1 MASIQTQ
8 VGIVDRMTAPIQS
21 IMGAVSSM
29 VTALENV
36 DAATNKGFDT
46 AAVAAARQA
55 YDLANAELE
64 EINESLHRAAEN
76 QEKLN
81 NKIKKGGIDM
91 TGLAGGAMGLV
102 GAYAGM
108 SGIKKMMGLSDSM
121 SQINARLNMI
131 NDGHQELNELQG
143 MIFASAQRSQAGF
156 METADVVSKLAQ
168 KTKGVFASNAE
179 TIAFA
184 ETLNKSFVIA
194 GTSQQEMASASL
206 QLTQA
211 LGAGALR
218 GDELNSIFEAAPNL
232 IQTIADYMEVDIG
245 KIRELAGEG
254 KITAGIVKNALL
266 GAAGSI
272 NDQFEKMPMTWAQVW
287 TGITNRLIYASQP
300 LLNMISYIA
309 QNWSAIEPIVLSL
322 AVAVGVYAAALG
334 WHNAVQM
341 VSNFLSTVAAAKSA
355 LKAGATLAEAAATKT
370 ATGAQVGLNAAIL
383 ACPVTWIVLAILA
396 VITAIY
402 LWVRSMREAEG
413 KTTSFIGV
421 ITGLFM
427 MAGASLLNTFVVP
440 SYNGIASF
448 INFLG
453 NAFNNP
459 IAAIQVLFYDLAQT
473 VIGYILNMAEALEK
487 LINKIPGMSVDITG
501 GLRSFYNQIENASKK
516 VKDESGWVEY
526 VKKMEF
532 VGYDN
537 AFDKGY
543 QFGEGIG
550 KTINGWFSGNM
561 PEINLG
567 VDTSQIESISNDTS
581 DIKDSVSST
590 AEELKFL
597 RDLAETETINRYTTA
612 EIKIDMGGI
621 TNHVAQTADIDG
633 VIDRL
638 TEKMEESIMMV
649 AEGVH

>member
-46 AAVAAARQA
+46 SAVLAARQA
-55 YDLANAELE
+55 YDMANAELE
-64 EINESLHRAAEN
+64 EINESLRRAAEK
-76 QEKLN
+76 QENLN
-81 NKIKKGGIDM
+81 NEISRGSIEMGGLS
-91 TGLAGGAMGLV
+91 GKAMGLV

-108 SGIKKMMGLSDSM
+108 SGIKKMMNLSDSM

-131 NDGHQELNELQG
+131 NDSHQELNELQG
-143 MIFASAQRSQAGF
+143 MIFASAQRSRAGF
-156 METADVVSKLAQ
+156 IETADVVSKLAQ

-184 ETLNKSFVIA
+184 ETLNKSFVVA
-194 GTSQQEMASASL
+194 GTTQQEMASASL

-218 GDELNSIFEAAPNL
+218 GDEFTSIFEAAPNL
-232 IQTIADYMEVDIG
+232 IQTIADYMEVDSG
-245 KIRELAGEG
+245 KIKEMASEG
-254 KITAGIVKNALL
+254 KITASIVKNALL
-266 GAAGSI
+266 GASDSI
-272 NDQFEKMPMTWAQVW
+272 NEQFEKMPMTWAQVW
-287 TGITNRLIYASQP
+287 TSITNRLIYASQP

-322 AVAVGVYAAALG
+322 AIAVGVYAAALG

-421 ITGLFM
+421 VTGLFM
-427 MAGASLLNTFVVP
+427 MAGASLLNTFVIP

-473 VIGYILNMAEALEK
+473 VIGYILNMAEALEA

-532 VGYDN
+532 VGYDT

-550 KTINGWFSGNM
+550 QTMNGWFSGNM
-561 PEINLG
+561 PAFNLG
-567 VDTSQIESISNDTS
+567 MDTSQIESISNDTS
-581 DIKDSVSST
+581 DIKDSVSTT

>member
-8 VGIVDRMTAPIQS
+8 IGIVDRMTAPIQS
-21 IMGAVSSM
+21 IMGAVSGM
-29 VTALENV
+29 ITALENV

-46 AAVAAARQA
+46 AAVLAARQA

-64 EINESLHRAAEN
+64 EINESIRRAAES

-81 NKIKKGGIDM
+81 DKIKKGGMDM
-91 TGLAGGAMGLV
+91 SGLAGKVMGLA
-102 GAYAGM
+102 GAYAGV
-108 SGIKKMMGLSDSM
+108 SGIKNMMDLSDSM

-131 NDGHQELNELQG
+131 NDNHQELNELQG
-143 MIFASAQRSQAGF
+143 MIFASAQRSRAGF
-156 METADVVSKLAQ
+156 METADVLSKLAQ
-168 KTKGVFASNAE
+168 KTKGVFSSNAE

-184 ETLNKSFVIA
+184 ETLNKSFVVA

-218 GDELNSIFEAAPNL
+218 GDELTSIFEAAPNL
-232 IQTIADYMEVDIG
+232 IQTITDYMEVDIG
-245 KIRELAGEG
+245 KIKEIAGEG
-254 KITAGIVKNALL
+254 KITADIVKNALL
-266 GAAGSI
+266 GASDSI
-272 NDQFEKMPMTWAQVW
+272 NEQFEKMPMTWAQVW
-287 TGITNRLIYASQP
+287 TSITNRLIYASQP

-322 AVAVGVYAAALG
+322 AIAVGVYAAALG

-396 VITAIY
+396 IITVIY
-402 LWVRSMREAEG
+402 FWVRSMREAEG

-440 SYNGIASF
+440 SYNGIAAF
-448 INFLG
+448 VNFLG
-453 NAFNNP
+453 NAFHNP
-459 IAAIQVLFYDLAQT
+459 VAAIQVLFYDLAQV
-473 VIGYILNMAEALEK
+473 VIGYILNMAEALEA

-501 GLRSFYNQIENASKK
+501 GLRSFYNQLESASKK

-532 VGYDN
+532 VSYDN
-537 AFDKGY
+537 AFNQGY

-550 KTINGWFSGNM
+550 KTINGWFGGNM

-567 VDTSQIESISNDTS
+567 MDTSQINQISENTD
-581 DIKDSVSST
+581 DIKNSVSAT

-612 EIKIDMGGI
+612 EIRIDMGGI

>member
-46 AAVAAARQA
+46 SAVLAARQA
-55 YDLANAELE
+55 YDMANAELE
-64 EINESLHRAAEN
+64 EINESLRRAAEK
-76 QEKLN
+76 QENLN
-81 NKIKKGGIDM
+81 NEISRGSIEMGGLS
-91 TGLAGGAMGLV
+91 GKAMGLV

-108 SGIKKMMGLSDSM
+108 SGIKKMMNLSDSM

-156 METADVVSKLAQ
+156 IETADVVSKLAQ
-168 KTKGVFASNAE
+168 KTKGIFSSNAE

-232 IQTIADYMEVDIG
+232 IQTIADYMDVDIG

-272 NDQFEKMPMTWAQVW
+272 DEQFEKMPMTWAQVW

-322 AVAVGVYAAALG
+322 AIAVGVYAAALG

-402 LWVRSMREAEG
+402 LWVRSIREAEG

-421 ITGLFM
+421 VTGLFAL
-427 MAGASLLNTFVVP
+427 AGASLLNTFVVP

-473 VIGYILNMAEALEK
+473 VIGYILNMAEALEA

-501 GLRSFYNQIENASKK
+501 GLRLFYNQIENASKK

-532 VGYDN
+532 VGYDT

-550 KTINGWFSGNM
+550 QTMNGWFSGNM
-561 PEINLG
+561 PAFNLG
-567 VDTSQIESISNDTS
+567 MDTSQIESISNDTS
-581 DIKDSVSST
+581 DIKDSVSTT

>member
-8 VGIVDRMTAPIQS
+8 VSIVDRMTAPIQS

-91 TGLAGGAMGLV
+91 AGLAGGAMGLV

-143 MIFASAQRSQAGF
+143 MIFASAQRSRAGF

-272 NDQFEKMPMTWAQVW
+272 NNQFEKMPMTWAQVW

-532 VGYDN
+532 VGYDT

-550 KTINGWFSGNM
+550 KTMNGWFSGNM

-581 DIKDSVSST
+581 DIKDSISST

>member
-46 AAVAAARQA
+46 SAVLAARQA
-55 YDLANAELE
+55 YDMANAELE
-64 EINESLHRAAEN
+64 EINESLRRAAEK
-76 QEKLN
+76 QENLN
-81 NKIKKGGIDM
+81 NEISRGSIDM
-91 TGLAGGAMGLV
+91 GGLSGKAMGLV

-143 MIFASAQRSQAGF
+143 MIFSSAQRSRAGF
-156 METADVVSKLAQ
+156 IETADVVSKLAQ
-168 KTKGVFASNAE
+168 KTKGVFSSNAE

-272 NDQFEKMPMTWAQVW
+272 DKQFEKMPMTWAQVW

-322 AVAVGVYAAALG
+322 AIAVGVYAAALG

-402 LWVRSMREAEG
+402 LWVRSMREAEE

-421 ITGLFM
+421 VTGLFAL
-427 MAGASLLNTFVVP
+427 AGASLLNTFVIP

-473 VIGYILNMAEALEK
+473 VIGYILTMAEALEK

-501 GLRSFYNQIENASKK
+501 GLRSFYNQIEDASKK

-532 VGYDN
+532 VGYDS

-550 KTINGWFSGNM
+550 KTIDGWFGGNM
-561 PEINLG
+561 PSFNLG
-567 VDTSQIESISNDTS
+567 MDTSQIESISNDTS
-581 DIKDSVSST
+581 DIKDSVSAT

-597 RDLAETETINRYTTA
+597 RDLAEMETINRYTTA

-621 TNHVAQTADIDG
+621 TNHVAQTTDIDG